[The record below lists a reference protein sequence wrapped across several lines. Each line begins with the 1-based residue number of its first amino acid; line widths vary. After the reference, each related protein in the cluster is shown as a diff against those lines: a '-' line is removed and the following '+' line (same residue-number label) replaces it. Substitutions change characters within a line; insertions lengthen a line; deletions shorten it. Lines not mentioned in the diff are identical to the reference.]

1 VSPVIPAADHV
12 KATHFNTKRVQPC
25 MAPYLVFSTTRSD
38 VLAPKYAFDLALP
51 YRHRYRPQLALFLA
65 CSAEACL

>member
-1 VSPVIPAADHV
+1 
-12 KATHFNTKRVQPC
+12 